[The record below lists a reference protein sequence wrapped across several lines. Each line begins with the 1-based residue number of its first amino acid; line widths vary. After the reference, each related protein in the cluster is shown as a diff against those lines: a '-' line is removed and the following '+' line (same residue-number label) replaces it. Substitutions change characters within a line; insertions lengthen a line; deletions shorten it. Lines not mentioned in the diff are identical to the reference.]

1 MQRRKSKRHQLAAR
15 ARWRNAEARAQAER
29 DAGIPDREPATD
41 YRQPCTIDLRGAAIA
56 AQSAAHV
63 AYKRCQDEQQYFMD
77 GTRAKT
83 CANANAPKLH
93 EAVALME
100 KATRLL
106 LDARD
111 RQARMLDA

>member
-1 MQRRKSKRHQLAAR
+1 MTTFH
-15 ARWRNAEARAQAER
+15 
-29 DAGIPDREPATD
+29 
-41 YRQPCTIDLRGAAIA
+41 
-56 AQSAAHV
+56 
-63 AYKRCQDEQQYFMD
+63 RCQTGCNSRTTKFGPGCAPQQYFMD

-111 RQARMLDA
+111 RQVRMLDA

>member
-1 MQRRKSKRHQLAAR
+1 MNEIEVAA
-15 ARWRNAEARAQAER
+15 
-29 DAGIPDREPATD
+29 
-41 YRQPCTIDLRGAAIA
+41 GAAIA